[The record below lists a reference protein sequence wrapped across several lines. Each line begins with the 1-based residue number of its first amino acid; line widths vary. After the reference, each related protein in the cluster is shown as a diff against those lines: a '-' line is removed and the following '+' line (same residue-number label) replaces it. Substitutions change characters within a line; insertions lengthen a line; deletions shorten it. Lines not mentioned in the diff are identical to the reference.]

1 MLHTASSRA
10 AWWARHALAECLAA
24 RPKQQPEAAESARR
38 RACSES
44 SVLLNIRQHIIIIMT
59 LVLLL
64 IKTRPGAMPD
74 VLQASCAVGQ

>member
-44 SVLLNIRQHIIIIMT
+44 SVLLNIREHIIMS